1 LATAPLRLAREL
13 GVPLVL
19 EVNGLL
25 DADAKTMYRS
35 AAESLGT
42 RIERRKLVM
51 PDAIVTVSAGL
62 ADRLAAL
69 GANRETI
76 FVVPNSV
83 PDERVVAVPHVAG
96 SSFVVGWIGH
106 LMSWH
111 ADALLLLADVA
122 PAVIK
127 RVPEARFRIV
137 GDGPRLSEIRERVSE
152 RGVADAFEFVGAVP
166 YEEVPQALAEF
177 DVGVIPDVFDYAFP
191 VKLVEMGAAGIAVA
205 APHSKELN
213 AMLRP
218 DVDYQA
224 FTRHDPGA
232 LEAAIVG
239 LLTEPARRDVLA
251 ASLHAAVRDRF
262 TWTSAAAGLR
272 EAVETAL
279 TD

>member
-1 LATAPLRLAREL
+1 LATAPLRLARDL

-25 DADAKTMYRS
+25 GADAKTMYRS
-35 AAESLGT
+35 AAEPLGT
-42 RIERRKLVM
+42 LIERRKLAM
-51 PDAIVTVSAGL
+51 PDAIVTVSTGL

-69 GANRETI
+69 GANRERI

-83 PDERVVAVPHVAG
+83 PDERVAIAPRVAG

-111 ADALLLLADVA
+111 ADALLMLADVA

-137 GDGPRLSEIRERVSE
+137 GDGPRLPEIRQRVFE
-152 RGVADAFEFVGAVP
+152 RGVANAFEFVGAVP
-166 YEEVPQALAEF
+166 YEEVPRALAEF

-205 APHSKELN
+205 APYSHELN

-218 DVDYQA
+218 GVEYQA
-224 FTRHDPGA
+224 FTRHDLAA
-232 LEAAIVG
+232 LEAAIVA
-239 LLTEPARRDVLA
+239 LLDQPARRDALA

-262 TWTSAAAGLR
+262 TWTSAAVGLR
-272 EAVETAL
+272 EVVETAL